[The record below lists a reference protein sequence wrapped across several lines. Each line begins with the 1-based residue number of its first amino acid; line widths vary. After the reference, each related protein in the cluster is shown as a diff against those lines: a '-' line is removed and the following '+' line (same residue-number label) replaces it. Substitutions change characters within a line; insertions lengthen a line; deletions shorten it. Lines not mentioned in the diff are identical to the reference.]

1 MAVLRVAIALPVV
14 AHDFLPPHG
23 EPLPVVGAMV
33 AVPWRA
39 GQRPGLVLGHEPV
52 DAERVFALK
61 EALPGLER
69 RPVVSAAGARS
80 LEVLAREY
88 LVPVGAVLAAHAPAS
103 LNLPLKVE
111 VRALGGDEGLPPVLA
126 GGNWTRQ
133 ERVEP
138 DLLANLRAAG
148 RVEERARL
156 AGPES
161 EVLTLSEVGPG
172 TLTAKQARVIE
183 RLGQAGEA
191 PSAAWLA
198 RAAGVSREVVARLLS
213 QGTVRRVV
221 RPRREQPSLPPRSAA
236 ATGEPWPQP
245 APVRLSGG
253 SRGERL
259 ARLAAW
265 VARALEHD
273 QGVLV
278 ICPDLAVFDRAWEAL
293 GGLGAL
299 PYTGAMPLAERLW
312 VEEQVLAGEARY
324 VIGTPAAWLL
334 PVADL
339 QLVAA
344 LADGAEGPPRAPLGA
359 LNHTPMVLALA
370 VEAGAS
376 AVVEGALHRPES
388 VLAGRSII
396 HLRAQTPRL
405 RSERASSRDPLSN
418 LLRHS
423 LLQVR
428 DRGRQAVVIAGRRGY
443 SAALVCP
450 SCSWR
455 GECPRCDLRLRY
467 HRSERRLVCHRCGH
481 EEDAPAAC
489 PQCGGAAMEPRGT
502 GAQWVAQAVSRLLG
516 EFPVMRWDRDKRDD
530 LGALLAGRPGVIVG
544 TRAAGRLPTLPLL
557 SLLAFVD
564 PDTSLAVPDYRSGER
579 LLRALLEALD
589 LAPAGRRPLV
599 IAQTAFPADPVWRAF
614 AESDTEGWLN
624 LEIAR
629 RGAAG
634 LPPLYKL
641 VRLEVSGRQ
650 PQTVEDAANRLAE
663 SARAKL
669 TGKRV
674 HGPAPAAIPRVRD
687 RYLRQILLT
696 GPLDWT
702 GEEVLGIAFPP
713 APGVRVAIEVDPR
726 DLSAPDHFGGF
737 APNSPAGG

>member
-1 MAVLRVAIALPVV
+1 MAVLRVAMALPVV

-23 EPLPVVGAMV
+23 EPLPAVGAVV

-39 GQRPGLVLGHEPV
+39 GQRPGLVLGHEPA
-52 DAERVFALK
+52 DAERAFKLK

-69 RPVVSAAGARS
+69 RPMVSAAGARA
-80 LEVLAREY
+80 LERLAGEY
-88 LVPVGAVLAAHAPAS
+88 LVPVGAVLAAHGPAG

-111 VRALGGDEGLPPVLA
+111 VRALGGDQDLPPGLA
-126 GGNWTRQ
+126 GGNWTSQ

-138 DLLANLRAAG
+138 DLLAALRAAG

-161 EVLTLSEVGPG
+161 EVLTLREAGPG

-183 RLGQAGEA
+183 RLSQAGEA

-198 RAAGVSREVVARLLS
+198 RAAGVSPEVVARLLG
-213 QGTVRRVV
+213 QGVIRRVV

-236 ATGEPWPQP
+236 VAGEPWPRP
-245 APVRLSGG
+245 APVRLTGG
-253 SRGERL
+253 TRGERL

-265 VARALEHD
+265 VARAREQD

-299 PYTGAMPLAERLW
+299 PYTGAMPLVERLW

-359 LNHTPMVLALA
+359 INHTPMALALA
-370 VEAGAS
+370 AEAGAS

-388 VLAGRSII
+388 VLAAKSVIQ
-396 HLRAQTPRL
+396 LRTQAPRL
-405 RSERASSRDPLSN
+405 RSQRASSRDPLSN

-428 DRGRQAVVIAGRRGY
+428 DRGRQAVLIAGRRGY

-450 SCSWR
+450 SCGWR

-467 HRSERRLVCHRCGH
+467 HRAERRLICHRCGH
-481 EEDAPAAC
+481 DQDAPAAC
-489 PQCGGAAMEPRGT
+489 PRCGGEAMEPRGT

-516 EFPVMRWDRDKRDD
+516 EFPVHRWDRDKRDD
-530 LGALLAGRPGVIVG
+530 LVALLAGQPGVIVG
-544 TRAAGRLPTLPLL
+544 TRAVGRLPTLPLL
-557 SLLAFVD
+557 SLIAFVD

-589 LAPAGRRPLV
+589 LAPSGRRPLV
-599 IAQTAFPADPVWRAF
+599 IAQTAFPEDPVWRAF
-614 AESDTEGWLN
+614 AESDSESWLN
-624 LEIAR
+624 SEIAR

-650 PQTVEDAANRLAE
+650 LAKVEDAANRLAE
-663 SARAKL
+663 SARARL
-669 TGKRV
+669 SGIGV

-687 RYLRQILLT
+687 RYLRQIMLT

-702 GEEVLGIAFPP
+702 GEDLIRIVNPK

-726 DLSAPDHFGGF
+726 DLSAPDHIGGL
-737 APNSPAGG
+737 APDLPAGG